1 MTHVRT
7 TREVA
12 LIARPVGVPQP
23 EHFRVQDTTL
33 APLEAN
39 QLLVE
44 NAYLSVDP
52 AMRGWANAAAN
63 YSDPVPLGTA
73 MRSIAVG
80 TVLESKHPDYA
91 PGEIVTGMF
100 GWRELAV
107 VDASAVW
114 RKVTEPDLP
123 ISLSLGV
130 LGLTGLTAWAGVRR
144 VLRPRP
150 GGTLVVSSAA
160 GAVGSVVGQLGARL
174 GCRTVGIAGGPEKAA
189 RCTEEFGY
197 DVGLDYRAEDFTQQ
211 LIAATPNGVNAYFDN
226 TSGPITD
233 AVVSRLAPHAAML
246 VCGTAA
252 IQSWDPWPTG
262 PRMERVVLTQRARI
276 EGFLAFDHFDVMDEA
291 VAELA
296 DMVRSGE
303 LVTREHVLEGLESAP
318 GAINMLYAGENT
330 GKLIIKLH
338 S

>member
-1 MTHVRT
+1 MMSTMTTH
-7 TREVA
+7 EVA
-12 LIARPVGVPQP
+12 LVARPNGVPQA
-23 EHFRVQDTTL
+23 EHFAMQETTL
-33 APLEAN
+33 PELAEN

-44 NAYLSVDP
+44 NSYLSVDP

-63 YSDPVPLGTA
+63 YSEPVPLGTA
-73 MRSIAVG
+73 MRALAVG
-80 TVLESKHPDYA
+80 KVLESQHPDYA
-91 PGEIVTGMF
+91 PGEIVMGMF
-100 GWRELAV
+100 GWHELAV
-107 VDASAVW
+107 VEASTVW
-114 RKVTEPDLP
+114 RKVTETDLP
-123 ISLSLGV
+123 ESYSLGV
-130 LGLTGLTAWAGVRR
+130 LGLTGLTAWAGVHR

-160 GAVGSVVGQLGARL
+160 GAVGSVVGQLGAQL

-197 DVGLDYRAEDFTQQ
+197 DVGLDYRADDFVDQ
-211 LIAATPNGVNAYFDN
+211 LAAATPDGIDAYFDN

-233 AVVSRLAPHAAML
+233 AVVSRLNTHASMM

-262 PRMERVVLTQRARI
+262 PRMERILLTQRARV
-276 EGFLAFDHFDVMDEA
+276 EGFLAFDHFDVFEQA

-296 DMVRSGE
+296 DLVRSDDIT
-303 LVTREHVLEGLESAP
+303 VREHILEGLESAP
-318 GAINMLYAGENT
+318 ESINMLYTGANT
-330 GKLIIKLH
+330 GKLVIKL